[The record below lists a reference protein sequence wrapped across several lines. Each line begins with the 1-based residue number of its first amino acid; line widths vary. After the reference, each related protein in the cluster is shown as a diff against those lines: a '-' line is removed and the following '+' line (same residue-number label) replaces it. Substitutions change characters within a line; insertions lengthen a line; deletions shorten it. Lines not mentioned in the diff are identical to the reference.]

1 MSKDDLKQNT
11 TIRHGLVEAMNDL
24 AKLSYQVNDPV
35 QRDVI
40 KAQYDQLYTQF
51 NHVIWT
57 DMQRAFNSKEYKD
70 AVDGLNILTQE
81 ARQAAKDINRTAQ
94 VIQTTAN
101 VMGKIS
107 QVFVFLASLGVKVG

>member
-11 TIRHGLVEAMNDL
+11 TIRHSLVDAMNDL

-35 QRDVI
+35 QIEVL
-40 KAQYDQLYTQF
+40 KTQYDQLYTLF

-57 DMQRAFNSKEYKD
+57 DMQAAFNSKEYKD
-70 AVDGLNILTQE
+70 AVNGLNKLTQE
-81 ARQAAKDINRTAQ
+81 ARQAADEINHTAK

-101 VMGKIS
+101 VIGKIS